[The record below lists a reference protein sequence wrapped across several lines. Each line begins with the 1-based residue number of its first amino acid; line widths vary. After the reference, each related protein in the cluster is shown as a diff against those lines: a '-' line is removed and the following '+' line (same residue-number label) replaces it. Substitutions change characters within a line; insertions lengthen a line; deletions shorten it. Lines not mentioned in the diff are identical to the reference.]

1 MMFHPFNLLFSL
13 LILLPNLLLIR
24 WKPVNMPNSSE
35 VSEPPLLVAAERVG
49 QPAVL
54 LIPVFHALQV
64 RTPIEMTAL
73 GVMLAALLV
82 YYAGWLRFYRNGR
95 DYRRLFAPLLGIP
108 VPMAVAPVVYFI
120 LLAVLL
126 HSPYQL
132 LAAGVFAV
140 GHLPISWRT
149 RQRLVNK

>member
-1 MMFHPFNLLFSL
+1 MFHPFNLLFSL
-13 LILLPNLLLIR
+13 LILLPNLLMIR
-24 WKPVNMPNSSE
+24 WNPVNMPNSSE

-54 LIPVFHALQV
+54 LIPVFHALQIH
-64 RTPIEMTAL
+64 TPIEMTAL